1 MINDVVKNGY
11 SSPTPV
17 RETASAPLPFAAN
30 KATAN
35 RSATT
40 GTETVPESTVT
51 QQTAQPDSAQL
62 KEAVSKLND
71 YTQSISRKLSFS
83 IEESTGRTVI
93 KVYDAETDELIRQ
106 IPPEETLRLA
116 EVIGEQSTN
125 LFIRERT

>member
-1 MINDVVKNGY
+1 MINEVVKNGY

-17 RETASAPLPFAAN
+17 RGTASVPLPFIGN
-30 KATAN
+30 KTAVS
-35 RSATT
+35 RSAT
-40 GTETVPESTVT
+40 ESTEVIPEPT
-51 QQTAQPDSAQL
+51 VATSQTDSAQL
-62 KEAVSKLND
+62 QEAVSKLND

-116 EVIGEQSTN
+116 EVIGEQGNN
-125 LFIRERT
+125 LFIRENT